1 MSDLNNEYDAAV
13 RERMNAFMKAATI
26 AMIRENEQE
35 YEMHKHGAETL
46 LLSEEF
52 LVKKAALIRKLE
64 RSDRKKVLKKR
75 FQSLARAAAVIL
87 LCLLT
92 VCTVLT
98 ATVDAFR
105 YRIFDLLWI
114 NHGEYL
120 ELVPVESEPVSPE
133 ERDLFPADWQG
144 SFYPSKLPQGFALN
158 EVFEVG
164 SIKYITFSDKEEHFL
179 NLSVSP
185 AGKTKTG
192 VNNENVKI
200 SEVEI
205 NGAKGQAWESEDT
218 GLIIWLNYEHQFSL
232 FSDVL
237 TLSEMLEI
245 AESIKYMEIK

>member
-1 MSDLNNEYDAAV
+1 MNDLKNEYDAAV
-13 RERMNAFMKAATI
+13 RERADAFMKAAAI
-26 AMIRENEQE
+26 AMIRENTLE
-35 YEMHKHGAETL
+35 YEKHKHGAESIR
-46 LLSEEF
+46 LSVEF
-52 LVKKAALIRKLE
+52 LEKKTALIRKLE
-64 RSDRKKVLKKR
+64 QSEQKKALQKR
-75 FQSLARAAAVIL
+75 FRSLARAAAVIL

-105 YRIFDLLWI
+105 YRVFELLWI

-133 ERDLFPADWQG
+133 ERALFPADWQG

-158 EVFEVG
+158 EVFEVS
-164 SIKYITFSDKEEHFL
+164 SIQYITFHDSKKHFI

-218 GLIIWLNYEHQFSL
+218 CLIIWMNYEHQFSL

>member
-35 YEMHKHGAETL
+35 YEIHKHGAETF

-52 LVKKAALIRKLE
+52 LEKKAALIRKLE
-64 RSDRKKVLKKR
+64 QSDRKKVLKKR
-75 FQSLARAAAVIL
+75 FHSLARAAAVIL

-105 YRIFDLLWI
+105 YRVFDLLWI

-133 ERDLFPADWQG
+133 VRALFPEDWQG
-144 SFYPSKLPQGFALN
+144 SFYPAKLPDGFDLS
-158 EVFEVG
+158 EVFEGG
-164 SIKYITFSDKEEHFL
+164 SIKYLTFTDKEEHFL

-200 SEVEI
+200 SDVEI
-205 NGAKGQAWESEDT
+205 NGAKGQAWESKDIC
-218 GLIIWLNYEHQFSL
+218 LIIWMNYEHQFKL
-232 FSDVL
+232 YSDVL
-237 TLSEMLEI
+237 TLSQMLDV
-245 AESIKYMEIK
+245 AENIKYMEIE

>member
-13 RERMNAFMKAATI
+13 TERADAFMKAATI
-26 AMIRENEQE
+26 ALIRENILE
-35 YEMHKHGAETL
+35 YEQHKHGAETI

-52 LVKKAALIRKLE
+52 LEKKAALIVKLE
-64 RSDRKKVLKKR
+64 QADQKKARKKR
-75 FQSLARAAAVIL
+75 FQSLVRAAAVIL

-105 YRIFDLLWI
+105 YRVFDLLWI

-120 ELVPVESEPVSPE
+120 ELVPVESESVSPE
-133 ERDLFPADWQG
+133 ARALFPEDWQG
-144 SFYPSKLPQGFALN
+144 SFYPAKLPDGFELNDISEAGSIQYFSFLN
-158 EVFEVG
+158 E
-164 SIKYITFSDKEEHFL
+164 EEHFL

-200 SEVEI
+200 SEVKI
-205 NGAKGQAWESEDT
+205 NGVEGQAWESEDT
-218 GLIIWLNYEHQFSL
+218 RLIIWINYEHQFSL
-232 FSDVL
+232 YSDVL
-237 TLSEMLEI
+237 TRTELLEI

>member
-1 MSDLNNEYDAAV
+1 MSDLKNEYDAAV
-13 RERMNAFMKAATI
+13 RERADAFMKAATI
-26 AMIRENEQE
+26 AMIRENTLE
-35 YEMHKHGAETL
+35 YEKHKHGAENIR
-46 LLSEEF
+46 LSEEF
-52 LVKKAALIRKLE
+52 LEKKAMLIRKLE
-64 RSDRKKVLKKR
+64 QAGQKKALQTR
-75 FQSLARAAAVIL
+75 LRSLARATAVIL

-105 YRIFDLLWI
+105 YRVFDLLWI

-120 ELVPVESEPVSPE
+120 ELVPVESELVSPE
-133 ERDLFPADWQG
+133 ERALFPEDWQG
-144 SFYPSKLPQGFALN
+144 AFYPAKLPDGFELN
-158 EVFEVG
+158 DISEAG
-164 SIKYITFSDKEEHFL
+164 SIKYFSFLNKEEQFL

-200 SEVEI
+200 SDVEI

-218 GLIIWLNYEHQFSL
+218 CLIIWMNYEHQFSL
-232 FSDVL
+232 YSDSL
-237 TLSEMLEI
+237 MLSDMLEI

>member
-13 RERMNAFMKAATI
+13 RERADAFMKAATI
-26 AMIRENEQE
+26 AMIRENAQE
-35 YEMHKHGAETL
+35 YEKHKHGTETI

-52 LVKKAALIRKLE
+52 LEKKTALIVKLEQADQKKAM
-64 RSDRKKVLKKR
+64 KKR
-75 FQSLARAAAVIL
+75 FQSLVRAAAVIV

-105 YRIFDLLWI
+105 YRVFDLLWI

-133 ERDLFPADWQG
+133 ARVLFPKDWQG
-144 SFYPSKLPQGFALN
+144 AFYPAMLPDGFELN
-158 EVFEVG
+158 EVFEGG
-164 SIKYITFSDKEEHFL
+164 SIKYITFQDKEEHFL

-185 AGKTKTG
+185 ALKTKTG

-205 NGAKGQAWESEDT
+205 NGVKGKVWESEDSC
-218 GLIIWLNYEHQFSL
+218 LIIWINYEHQFSL
-232 FSDVL
+232 YSDVL
-237 TLSEMLEI
+237 MLSDMLEI